1 MQNMINVIS
10 DIAIKAGEKIMEVRS
25 KGFDVELK
33 ADESPVTQAD
43 KASNEVILKEL
54 KAAYPEIPIISE
66 ETASADYETRKNWT
80 EFFLVDP
87 LDGTKEF
94 IKDNGEFCVCIA
106 YMKNKRPALGAVYA
120 PVLDTLYAG
129 GPETGSFISRNRE
142 PLSPIKSCPPEEGEG
157 LKVVGS
163 RSHPSPNLAEYLE
176 QFNIAGMVPSGS
188 AIKFCLVA
196 EGKAHLYPR
205 FNPTMEWDTAAGEAV
220 VTGAGG
226 TMTTLEGEPFPYNK
240 EILKNGGFI
249 VKA

>member
-1 MQNMINVIS
+1 MINVIS

-106 YMKNKRPALGAVYA
+106 YMKNKRPAL
-120 PVLDTLYAG
+120 
-129 GPETGSFISRNRE
+129 SRNIYFLIGASIIFMVR
-142 PLSPIKSCPPEEGEG
+142 PSVRG
-157 LKVVGS
+157 LCS
-163 RSHPSPNLAEYLE
+163 I
-176 QFNIAGMVPSGS
+176 F
-188 AIKFCLVA
+188 AIS
-196 EGKAHLYPR
+196 
-205 FNPTMEWDTAAGEAV
+205 
-220 VTGAGG
+220 
-226 TMTTLEGEPFPYNK
+226 
-240 EILKNGGFI
+240 
-249 VKA
+249 